1 MCLPKQR
8 RIAAYRKALL
18 CRAFKR
24 GCAVKP
30 QTGVGLYTE
39 RKCTLPSCIC
49 RTVFFSLWQYENGR
63 IYFSGEPMD
72 YLQICA
78 KAFERLL
85 DIKYHIMIGRKGKLE
100 ELNLLFEPTEF
111 HHLIGLHKLRDL
123 RLSRGNREKVCWT
136 VTNSSSGTTLNF
148 NHFL

>member
-1 MCLPKQR
+1 
-8 RIAAYRKALL
+8 
-18 CRAFKR
+18 
-24 GCAVKP
+24 
-30 QTGVGLYTE
+30 
-39 RKCTLPSCIC
+39 
-49 RTVFFSLWQYENGR
+49 
-63 IYFSGEPMD
+63 MD

-111 HHLIGLHKLRDL
+111 HHLIGHHKLRDL